1 MCFVVDDNS
10 LGYYLMFNIPILVY
24 AIMFLLVFFMHG
36 LPVILA
42 KPDAP
47 KNAGDREETLID
59 KDN

>member
-24 AIMFLLVFFMHG
+24 AVMFLEVFILHG

-47 KNAGDREETLID
+47 KNAGDR
-59 KDN
+59 